1 MQQQN
6 TPDHAPAP
14 AGCALRL
21 FWMLVGNAIVYASLA
36 TIALGGADF
45 PSRLDYVVWLT
56 VVLTIA
62 ARRVDI
68 TRWAGKT
75 ASGEPATLAHWRRYA
90 VTVIVVTAIASVL
103 AHAIGGPPSA

>member
-1 MQQQN
+1 MSPQLK

-21 FWMLVGNAIVYASLA
+21 FWMLVGNAIVYACLA
-36 TIALGGADF
+36 TIAFQGLPF
-45 PSRLDYVVWLT
+45 PSLLDGVVWIT
-56 VVLTIA
+56 VALTIA

-68 TRWAGKT
+68 TRWAGTT

-90 VTVIVVTAIASVL
+90 VTVVVVTAAVSVL
-103 AHAIGGPPSA
+103 AHALSG

>member
-21 FWMLVGNAIVYASLA
+21 FWMLIGNAIVYASLA
-36 TIALGGADF
+36 MIAMNGEGF
-45 PSRLDYVVWLT
+45 PSALDGVVWLT
-56 VVLTIA
+56 VALTIV

-90 VTVIVVTAIASVL
+90 IAVVSLTALASVL
-103 AHAIGGPPSA
+103 AHVIGGASAS